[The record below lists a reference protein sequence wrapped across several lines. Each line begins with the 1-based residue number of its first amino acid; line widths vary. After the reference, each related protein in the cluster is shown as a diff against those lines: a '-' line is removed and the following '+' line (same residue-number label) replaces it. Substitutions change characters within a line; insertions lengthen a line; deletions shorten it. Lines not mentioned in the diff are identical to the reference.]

1 MRDAVGVYVNL
12 PEAWVWEGEEGSKIW
27 ELFEYNFFLEHC

>member
-12 PEAWVWEGEEGSKIW
+12 PEAWVWEGEEGRK
-27 ELFEYNFFLEHC
+27 NRRRKAD